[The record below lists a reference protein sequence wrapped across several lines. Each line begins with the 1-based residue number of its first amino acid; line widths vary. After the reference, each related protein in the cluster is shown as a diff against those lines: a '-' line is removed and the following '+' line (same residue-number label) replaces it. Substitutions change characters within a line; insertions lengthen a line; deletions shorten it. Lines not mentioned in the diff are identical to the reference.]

1 MTHWRRVLYKL
12 EVLALAT
19 ALTGCLAHVQPLPKA
34 DSTVPSFPPLS
45 QDGETLVGI
54 ALSGGGSRAA
64 FFGAA
69 GLEALAHVR
78 VEPGQPSILEQV
90 TYISSV
96 SGGSVAAS
104 YFATQKPAR
113 AVPVLNPD
121 GVLTPAYRRFF
132 DEYQS
137 AMGRNLQWP
146 MEWRQFVKV
155 RWLNSNQRATS
166 LSEVLDANFL
176 NGITFTDLYEREKT
190 GDSPRLVLNAT
201 MYNNGRRFVMTTVER
216 DAFRYDFIPKLQ
228 RQLEVKSPAPKPLPK
243 SLAVAKEALNP
254 LTFQDQGADPGAIP
268 LSKAVAASA
277 SFPFVIGPITTQI
290 AGQETYVHVGDG
302 GLFDNQGT
310 ESLAQLFLKKLEEG
324 KAKRALVIA
333 FDSSFPF
340 WIKNETLDHMRNG
353 FEIFTK
359 DTGRIVGIMEQRA
372 NAYQS
377 MVWHILQSQQIV
389 LPDESTIKILVLR
402 HTDDVWPDSSRPTL
416 PDACQGEQSKLANKE
431 DVRERLAL
439 VPTKFKL
446 TSDCDKAL
454 LREAAIRVVEK
465 NKDEIVKF
473 LRGEKERMR

>member
-1 MTHWRRVLYKL
+1 
-12 EVLALAT
+12 
-19 ALTGCLAHVQPLPKA
+19 
-34 DSTVPSFPPLS
+34 
-45 QDGETLVGI
+45 
-54 ALSGGGSRAA
+54 
-64 FFGAA
+64 
-69 GLEALAHVR
+69 
-78 VEPGQPSILEQV
+78 
-90 TYISSV
+90 
-96 SGGSVAAS
+96 
-104 YFATQKPAR
+104 
-113 AVPVLNPD
+113 
-121 GVLTPAYRRFF
+121 
-132 DEYQS
+132 
-137 AMGRNLQWP
+137 MGRNLQWP

-268 LSKAVAASA
+268 VSKAVAASA

-290 AGQETYVHVGDG
+290 QGRETYVHVGDG

-473 LRGEKERMR
+473 LRGEKERVR